1 MTTLVLGLLRFLSWS
16 LWRLGLR
23 RARALGR
30 ALGTAVFHLLPIRR
44 RVVLDNLAHAYPQLT
59 DAGRRAIA
67 RDCYRQLGRWLVET
81 LVLPRLAE
89 TEVSS
94 LVRVGGVDRLRA
106 AQQAGTGAIVCL
118 AHLGNWELLGYA
130 AAQHGL
136 LFNVITKVLKGTF
149 NERLHASRRRVFGEL
164 PPSRSFEAGCEILQ
178 AGGLLGLVVDQHRA
192 GDKAVA
198 VEFFGRRAATSP
210 SPALFAERTGAPV
223 FTAWMTLAE
232 DDTYEVRVEGPL
244 PVPTEGSLSERLQ
257 IHSQALAA
265 DLEQV
270 IRQRPGEWFW
280 VHRRWK
286 LAEAEARAA
295 SVTLGLGP
303 HGAG

>member
-1 MTTLVLGLLRFLSWS
+1 MTTLLIVLLRFVSWS

-23 RARALGR
+23 RARAFGR
-30 ALGTAVFHLLPIRR
+30 ALGTVVFHLLPVRR
-44 RVVLDNLAHAYPQLT
+44 RVVLDNLAHAYPQLAE
-59 DAGRRAIA
+59 AGRRAIA

-81 LVLPRLAE
+81 LVLSRLSEA
-89 TEVSS
+89 EVSS
-94 LVRVGGVDRLRA
+94 LVRIRGVDRLRA
-106 AQQAGTGAIVCL
+106 AQKAGTGAIVCL

-136 LFNVITKVLKGTF
+136 LFSVITKVLKGTF

-164 PPSRSFEAGCEILQ
+164 PPSRSFESGCEILRT
-178 AGGLLGLVVDQHRA
+178 GGLLGLVVDQHRA
-192 GDKAVA
+192 GDKAV
-198 VEFFGRRAATSP
+198 VVDFFGRRAATSP

-232 DDTYEVRVEGPL
+232 DDTYEVRIEGPL
-244 PVPTEGSLSERLQ
+244 PVPTGRSLSERLQ
-257 IHSQALAA
+257 SHSQALAS

-286 LAEAEARAA
+286 QAEMEARTA
-295 SVTLGLGP
+295 SVTPGFGP
-303 HGAG
+303 HAAG